1 MGWLELAI
9 DKQTHSQRRGMPA
22 ACGQSSEDRFAR
34 GLVVEVVGLRIE
46 LSRER
51 DDLVLVNSQA
61 GRAKDLTCG
70 IILEILL
77 AWLSIGHFSPELSIR

>member
-1 MGWLELAI
+1 
-9 DKQTHSQRRGMPA
+9 MPA
-22 ACGQSSEDRFAR
+22 ACGQSPEDRFAR

-46 LSRER
+46 LSREG